1 MKIVDADI
9 SALKR
14 TRSRRRVRSPE
25 IRQMVEAIDTL
36 QTGKAKALIL
46 EVGQDMTKLRAKLMY
61 ASKIAG
67 RKLRVVVEGDRI
79 FFTRAAGRP
88 RKS

>member
-14 TRSRRRVRSPE
+14 TRSRRKVRSLE
-25 IRQMVEAIDTL
+25 IQQMVDAIDTL
-36 QTGKAKALIL
+36 QTGKAKALIV
-46 EVGQDMTKLRAKLMY
+46 EPGQDTTKLRTKLMY

-79 FFTRAAGRP
+79 FFTKGPGRP

>member
-1 MKIVDADI
+1 MQIVDADI

-67 RKLRVVVEGDRI
+67 R
-79 FFTRAAGRP
+79 
-88 RKS
+88 